1 MLAKRSYDGL
11 KADGQT
17 GDKPC
22 LMNINIAEEKEKLEK
37 EHVRRLRL
45 ILNTE

>member
-1 MLAKRSYDGL
+1 MLAKRTYDGL
-11 KADGQT
+11 KADGKA

-22 LMNINIAEEKEKLEK
+22 LMNINITTKKEKLEK

-45 ILNTE
+45 ILNTR